1 MPSVQRA
8 HDTFQRDGVTVVTI
22 SLDGEGLRA
31 VKPVIDQGRHT
42 FMALIDQ
49 DMQVARAFGVRGVP
63 MTYVVDANGMI
74 RVRGFGAVD
83 LDGRAMRDYL
93 RRVAAS

>member
-1 MPSVQRA
+1 M
-8 HDTFQRDGVTVVTI
+8 QRDGVTVVTI

-31 VKPVIDQGRHT
+31 VKPVIERGRHT
-42 FMALIDQ
+42 FTALIDQ
-49 DMQVARAFGVRGVP
+49 DMQVARVFGVRGVP
-63 MTYVVDANGMI
+63 MTYVVDRKGMI

-93 RRVAAS
+93 RSVAAS